1 MRLNKVLQFFLLI
14 FLYAGNSLAQNPLQ
28 MASPDELIDKLKPS
42 NAESTSR
49 MRSMRNLVPEVKEK
63 PSVDLVI
70 QFEFDSAKLLSTS
83 KPLLMNLS
91 KAINSDSLKTYVFVV
106 EGHAD
111 AVGSPEY
118 NLKLSKQRADVVL
131 NFLSEQGVDK
141 KRLKAIGKGSTQLLL
156 PDRPDAEENRR
167 VRIIHDS

>member
-1 MRLNKVLQFFLLI
+1 MRLNKVFRFLLLI
-14 FLYAGNSLAQNPLQ
+14 FLYTGSSFAQNPLQ

-83 KPLLMNLS
+83 KPLLINLS

-111 AVGSPEY
+111 GVGSSEY
-118 NLKLSKQRADVVL
+118 NLRLSKQRADVVM

-156 PDRPDAEENRR
+156 PDRPDADENRR

>member
-42 NAESTSR
+42 NTESTSR

-111 AVGSPEY
+111 GVGSSEY
-118 NLKLSKQRADVVL
+118 NLRLSKQRADVVM

-141 KRLKAIGKGSTQLLL
+141 RRLKAIGKGSTQLLL
-156 PDRPDAEENRR
+156 PDRPDADENRR